1 MKDIGSIVFYGAP
14 WCGDC
19 IRSENVLN
27 RMDIEYK
34 KIDID
39 ENPEVE
45 GYIRKIQ
52 KGSRKIPL
60 IVFEDKSFLI
70 EPSDEDLISKLE
82 ELISN

>member
-1 MKDIGSIVFYGAP
+1 MKDIGSIVVYGAP

-60 IVFEDKSFLI
+60 IVF
-70 EPSDEDLISKLE
+70 
-82 ELISN
+82 

>member
-1 MKDIGSIVFYGAP
+1 LKDIGSVVVYGAP

-27 RMDIEYK
+27 RMNIEYE

-60 IVFEDKSFLI
+60 IVFGDKSFLI
-70 EPSDEDLISKLE
+70 EPSDEDLTSKLE

>member
-1 MKDIGSIVFYGAP
+1 LKDIGSIVVYGAP

-27 RMDIEYK
+27 RMNIEYK

-60 IVFEDKSFLI
+60 IVFGDKSFLI

>member
-1 MKDIGSIVFYGAP
+1 M
-14 WCGDC
+14 
-19 IRSENVLN
+19 N
-27 RMDIEYK
+27 IEYE

-60 IVFEDKSFLI
+60 IVFGDKSFLI
-70 EPSDEDLISKLE
+70 EPSDEDLTSKLE

>member
-1 MKDIGSIVFYGAP
+1 
-14 WCGDC
+14 
-19 IRSENVLN
+19 
-27 RMDIEYK
+27 MDIEYK

>member
-1 MKDIGSIVFYGAP
+1 MKDIGSIVVYGAP

-60 IVFEDKSFLI
+60 IVFGDKSFLI

>member
-1 MKDIGSIVFYGAP
+1 MKDIGSVVVYGAP

-27 RMDIEYK
+27 RMNIEYE

-60 IVFEDKSFLI
+60 IVFGDKSFLI
-70 EPSDEDLISKLE
+70 EPSDEDLTSKLE